1 MTNPIPAIKKY
12 LYTAIGT
19 ATSLTVYD
27 GIAPDDAGNEY
38 IVLTGRSGTPM
49 QGKTGF
55 ASNVTM
61 TIDIVTRGQ
70 FTGYKRSEDIA
81 QLILTDIDSNTNIT
95 LSTGQ
100 ATSLYLANITNLD
113 GLIPFRKI
121 DSAIGYATAA
131 SSNCLADLLPDR
143 FCVFILYVPANPFC
157 LTQSIIANNIS
168 SNVPPPLPLN
178 CIAYVAYF

>member
-27 GIAPDDAGNEY
+27 GIAPDDADNEY
-38 IVLTGRSGTPM
+38 IVLTGRSGNQL

-55 ASNVTM
+55 TSNVTM
-61 TIDIVTRGQ
+61 TVDIVTRGQ

-81 QLILTDIDSNTNIT
+81 QLILTALDSNTSIT

-100 ATSLYLANITNLD
+100 ATSLYLATITNLD
-113 GLIPFRKI
+113 GLNPLDNVFR
-121 DSAIGYATAA
+121 T
-131 SSNCLADLLPDR
+131 
-143 FCVFILYVPANPFC
+143 
-157 LTQSIIANNIS
+157 IITYNVIIS
-168 SNVPPPLPLN
+168 G
-178 CIAYVAYF
+178 

>member
-27 GIAPDDAGNEY
+27 GIAPDEAGNEY
-38 IVLTGRSGTPM
+38 IVLTGRSGTQL

-55 ASNVTM
+55 SSNVNITV
-61 TIDIVTRGQ
+61 DIVTRGS

-81 QLILTDIDSNTNIT
+81 QLILAAIDSNTDIT

-100 ATSLYLANITNLD
+100 ATSLYLANINNLD
-113 GLIPFRKI
+113 GLNPLDNVFR
-121 DSAIGYATAA
+121 T
-131 SSNCLADLLPDR
+131 
-143 FCVFILYVPANPFC
+143 
-157 LTQSIIANNIS
+157 IITYNVIIS
-168 SNVPPPLPLN
+168 G
-178 CIAYVAYF
+178 

>member
-1 MTNPIPAIKKY
+1 MTNPIPSIKKW
-12 LYTAIGT
+12 LYATIQT

-38 IVLTGRSGTPM
+38 IVLTGRSGTQM

-55 ASNVTM
+55 ASNVAM

-81 QLILTDIDSNTNIT
+81 QLILTAIDSDTNIT

-100 ATSLYLANITNLD
+100 ATSLYLGNITNLD
-113 GLIPFRKI
+113 GLNPLDNVFR
-121 DSAIGYATAA
+121 T
-131 SSNCLADLLPDR
+131 
-143 FCVFILYVPANPFC
+143 
-157 LTQSIIANNIS
+157 IITYNVIIS
-168 SNVPPPLPLN
+168 G
-178 CIAYVAYF
+178 

>member
-38 IVLTGRSGTPM
+38 IVLTGRSGTQL

-55 ASNVTM
+55 SSNVNITV
-61 TIDIVTRGQ
+61 DIVTRGS
-70 FTGYKRSEDIA
+70 FTGYKRSEEIA
-81 QLILTDIDSNTNIT
+81 QLILTALDSNTGIT

-100 ATSLYLANITNLD
+100 ATSLYLATITNLD
-113 GLIPFRKI
+113 GLNPLDNVFR
-121 DSAIGYATAA
+121 T
-131 SSNCLADLLPDR
+131 
-143 FCVFILYVPANPFC
+143 
-157 LTQSIIANNIS
+157 IITYNVIIS
-168 SNVPPPLPLN
+168 G
-178 CIAYVAYF
+178 